1 MTRVSDTPKAAVW
14 TRRAA
19 SLVLMVL
26 GAGTLGCDAH
36 TAELQIGSKA
46 MTETAVL
53 GYMVAELAHQQGIDS
68 RQHPSM
74 SGTRVLWNAI
84 LRGDIDTY
92 VDYTGTLKE
101 EIFSKERPD
110 TREELEALL
119 QEHGLVMSKSLGF
132 ANTYAFGMKEE
143 EAERLSITSISD
155 LKAHPN
161 LRFGFSSEFMERA
174 DGWPGVRASYD
185 LPHTNVTGMD
195 HELVYKGL
203 AKGAI
208 DVAELYTTDGEI
220 AHYDLRVLKDDKEH
234 FPEYE
239 AVLLFRKD
247 AIERY
252 PKLKDVMRQMEG
264 SIDEATMAKF
274 NAMSKIGGQTEQT
287 VSQKMLGEVYAVD
300 AALGETTLAERIRDR
315 SMEHLFLVGVSLF
328 FAVILAIPLGII
340 AARRPR
346 LGQVVL
352 AVTGVL
358 QTIPSLALLVFMI
371 PLFGVGSIP
380 AMFALFVYSL
390 LPIVRNTYAGLR
402 GISPELIES
411 AEAIGLYPGPRLWL
425 VELPLAS
432 RSILAGIKTSAVI
445 NVGTATLGAF
455 IGAGGYG
462 QPILTGIR
470 RDDLSTIMEGAVPAA
485 VLAVIVQLLFEVS
498 ERYVV
503 PKGLRL

>member
-1 MTRVSDTPKAAVW
+1 MKVWRAGAAV
-14 TRRAA
+14 TLILCAM
-19 SLVLMVL
+19 SC
-26 GAGTLGCDAH
+26 AG
-36 TAELQIGSKA
+36 ESQKLQIGSKA

-53 GYMVAELAHQQGIDS
+53 GHIVAELAYGQGVDS
-68 RQHPSM
+68 DQHPSM

-101 EIFSKERPD
+101 EIFSKERPQS
-110 TREELEALL
+110 REELAALL
-119 QEHGLVMSKSLGF
+119 DNKGLVMSDSLGF
-132 ANTYAFGMKEE
+132 ANTYAFGMRTQ
-143 EAERLSITSISD
+143 EAKRLGIESISD
-155 LKAHPN
+155 LNAHPD

-174 DGWPGVRASYD
+174 DGWPGVRATYD
-185 LPHTNVTGMD
+185 MPHKHVTGMD

-220 AHYDLRVLKDDKEH
+220 AHYDLKVLRDDKEH
-234 FPEYE
+234 FPDYE

-247 AIERY
+247 AIDRH
-252 PKLKDVMRQMEG
+252 PKLRSVMRMMEA
-264 SIDEATMAKF
+264 SIDEATMSKY
-274 NAMSKIGGQTEQT
+274 NAMSKIGGQTEQ
-287 VSQKMLGEVYAVD
+287 VVAQAMLKEVYGVD
-300 AALGETTLAERIRDR
+300 AALGQTTLFDRIRDR
-315 SMEHLFLVGVSLF
+315 SLEHLFLVGVSLF
-328 FAVILAIPLGII
+328 FAILLAIPLGIV
-340 AARRPR
+340 AARRPK

-352 AVTGVL
+352 GVTGIL

-411 AEAIGLYPGPRLWL
+411 ANAIGLYPWPRLWL
-425 VELPLAS
+425 VEMPLAS

-470 RDDLSTIMEGAVPAA
+470 RDDLATIMEGAVPAA
-485 VLAVIVQLLFEVS
+485 VLAIVVQLLFEVS

-503 PKGLRL
+503 PAGLRT